1 MKKKF
6 FNINVNYMRNKH
18 VYKDEILKC
27 SSKNVFASDAWLSNM
42 TYFIHEFSYNQ
53 QYGDPN
59 SVLYKDF
66 ENLFCG
72 DVSISERIDDQKK
85 DNVLV
90 LYMHRFCL
98 LF

>member
-1 MKKKF
+1 MLSEVVTLCMKKKF
-6 FNINVNYMRNKH
+6 FNINVLSYMRNKHVH

-42 TYFIHEFSYNQ
+42 TYFIHEFSYNP

-72 DVSISERIDDQKK
+72 DVSNLRK
-85 DNVLV
+85 N
-90 LYMHRFCL
+90 
-98 LF
+98 